1 MSDVSQRANPPTPE
15 ELHYR
20 EECDRLRS
28 LLSKVEA
35 SGERDTYRLESENAA
50 LKERLAT
57 FTTAT
62 EQQIINPLKEMIE
75 RLKAALEKQGGQ
87 LAASKE
93 RVAQLERELAEVNA
107 LSRERLGPAGWKMV
121 REVGELRKDRDALRE
136 VLDFYAQGNEWDYGV
151 KAREALSPRSGD
163 GAEESKT

>member
-1 MSDVSQRANPPTPE
+1 MSDEKWDDPVKLIKVTGVNHELAKQVLDSVSKILE
-15 ELHYR
+15 SKSEL
-20 EECDRLRS
+20 DQ
-28 LLSKVEA
+28 
-35 SGERDTYRLESENAA
+35 LESENAA

-75 RLKAALEKQGGQ
+75 RLKAALEKQGVR

>member
-1 MSDVSQRANPPTPE
+1 VSRTRKGSKGPGWEPWSNRQEKAE
-15 ELHYR
+15 QKADYR
-20 EECDRLRS
+20 EEDEVSFALENQVAE
-28 LLSKVEA
+28 LS
-35 SGERDTYRLESENAA
+35 SENTS
-50 LKERLAT
+50 L
-57 FTTAT
+57 
-62 EQQIINPLKEMIE
+62 
-75 RLKAALEKQGGQ
+75 
-87 LAASKE
+87 KE